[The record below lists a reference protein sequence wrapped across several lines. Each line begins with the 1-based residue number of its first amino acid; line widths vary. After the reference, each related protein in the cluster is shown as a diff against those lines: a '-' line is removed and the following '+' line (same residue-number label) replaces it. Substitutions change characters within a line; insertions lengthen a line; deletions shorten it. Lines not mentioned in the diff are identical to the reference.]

1 MCFAFSLR
9 RRHSYGSSFFPSSPS
24 PCTEELAIEECAL
37 DWPPL
42 PFLTFLSLSLYL
54 PTWAKS
60 QRWICHVTSN
70 VLSHMEW
77 EETKCEA
84 KGNNW
89 FGSTRDIQAPLIK
102 SLVGFN
108 MRSAFCSK
116 MLMRF
121 MCVSGL
127 RCDNRIATR
136 GQWQHGI
143 LSVQN
148 WNLDLCTGENK
159 VLYYGYFGHYLPTA
173 ADKNKAKILC
183 WASALNIEENIGHGK
198 REWEL
203 NDEL

>member
-159 VLYYGYFGHYLPTA
+159 VLYYGYLTITYPLQQTKTKLKFCVGPVLLT
-173 ADKNKAKILC
+173 
-183 WASALNIEENIGHGK
+183 
-198 REWEL
+198 
-203 NDEL
+203 